1 MLRFSRRVWALGA
14 LCVGLG
20 CESAP
25 APAPA
30 AAGSAGQGNAASEE
44 ALRLAREA
52 ATKALNPSN
61 LPVYSGPI
69 GNVRGVV
76 KISGDEA
83 PLVPEMVEKLP
94 PNGCSRAH
102 ELHRKLYRE
111 GVGRTLADVL
121 VTVTEY
127 QGFLPARGEAV
138 RVDAQ
143 GCAFG
148 SRVLAMTFGQRL
160 DVYNLDMQAYM
171 PRLVGTASYA
181 LRVAMPGGAPVP
193 VFAPKPGE
201 YLLVDQTREYVRA
214 DVFVLNYP
222 TFAVTS
228 LDGRFEIS
236 GVPAGNVKVTA
247 YAPALGKVVE
257 QRVDVQSGVDKDIT
271 LQIDFSEKEFRDTLK
286 AQQTEAASSPKPAP
300 SAAEPPPAAPKTVP
314 H

>member
-1 MLRFSRRVWALGA
+1 MLRFSRLVWALGA
-14 LCVGLG
+14 LGVGLA
-20 CESAP
+20 CEDDAP

-30 AAGSAGQGNAASEE
+30 AAGSGGQASAPSEE

-52 ATKALNPSN
+52 AAKALNPSN

-69 GNVRGVV
+69 GSVRGVV

-83 PLVPEMVEKLP
+83 PPVPEMVEKLP
-94 PNGCSRAH
+94 PNGCPRAH

-127 QGFLPARGEAV
+127 QGFLPARGEVV

-148 SRVLAMTFGQRL
+148 ARVLAMTFGQHL

-171 PRLVGTASYA
+171 PRLVGSPSYA

-201 YLLVDQTREYVRA
+201 YLLIDQTRDYVRA
-214 DVFVLNYP
+214 ELFVLNYP
-222 TFAVTS
+222 TFDVTS
-228 LDGRFEIS
+228 LDGRFEIT

-257 QRVDVQSGVDKDIT
+257 QRVDVQSGVDKELA

-286 AQQTEAASSPKPAP
+286 AQQAEAPPPPKPAAP
-300 SAAEPPPAAPKTVP
+300 EPPPAPRTVP

>member
-1 MLRFSRRVWALGA
+1 
-14 LCVGLG
+14 
-20 CESAP
+20 
-25 APAPA
+25 
-30 AAGSAGQGNAASEE
+30 
-44 ALRLAREA
+44 
-52 ATKALNPSN
+52 
-61 LPVYSGPI
+61 
-69 GNVRGVV
+69 VRGVV

-83 PLVPEMVEKLP
+83 PLVPAMVEMLEKLP
-94 PNGCSRAH
+94 PNACPRAH

-127 QGFLPARGEAV
+127 QGFLPARGDAV

-148 SRVLAMTFGQRL
+148 SRVLAMTFGQHL

-171 PRLVGTASYA
+171 PRLVGAPSPA

-193 VFAPKPGE
+193 VFAPKPGQ
-201 YLLVDQTREYVRA
+201 YLLVDMTRDYVRS
-214 DVFVLNYP
+214 DLFVLNYP
-222 TFAVTS
+222 TFDVTS
-228 LDGRFEIS
+228 LDGRFEIT

-257 QRVDVQSGVDKDIT
+257 QRVDLQSGVDQELT

-286 AQQTEAASSPKPAP
+286 AQQAEAPP
-300 SAAEPPPAAPKTVP
+300 PPPAPAAPAPAPAAPRTVP